1 MPRGTL
7 FSPSNGG
14 PSADAPGGP
23 RAMPQGETLPACR
36 RGQSRQRRWCLR
48 GVPLGISSMQ
58 RLNRLRMRTSEDTK
72 EQQQADANT
81 VEPECQT
88 AGDGRPARR
97 GLRGPAGLG
106 QRV

>member
-1 MPRGTL
+1 MLRCQPLSISDTA
-7 FSPSNGG
+7 PE
-14 PSADAPGGP
+14 SA
-23 RAMPQGETLPACR
+23 E
-36 RGQSRQRRWCLR
+36 
-48 GVPLGISSMQ
+48 
-58 RLNRLRMRTSEDTK
+58 NENFRTSEDTK